1 MSSYV
6 GRHAQLYDLFY
17 GDKPYVEEAGFIHDQ
32 LQLAGVKPGAKLL
45 DLACGTGRH
54 AIEFARLGYEVT
66 GVDYSPDM
74 IARAKAAVAEC
85 GRSIKLHEQNMRL
98 LNLGEQQFDVI
109 TCLFDSIGYLL
120 TNDAIGD
127 ALGRVGSHLAT
138 SGVAVIE
145 FWHGAAMLRSYD
157 PVRVRRWATPS
168 GEVLRISET
177 QLDVPR
183 QTSSVSYSIYELRTD
198 GTYNCVRETQQNR
211 YFLVQ
216 EMAALLAAASLR
228 PEKWFGGYSAATP
241 ISDDTW
247 HVLAFARAA
256 DYVKA

>member
-17 GDKPYVEEAGFIHDQ
+17 GDKPYSEEATFIHNQ
-32 LQLAGVKPGAKLL
+32 LELAGLKPGAKLL

-54 AIEFARLGYEVT
+54 SIEFAGLGYEVT

-74 IARAKAAVAEC
+74 IARAKAAIAEC
-85 GRSIKLHEQNMRL
+85 GHNIELHEQNMRRL
-98 LNLGEQQFDVI
+98 DLGGQQFDVI

-127 ALGRVGSHLAT
+127 ALRRIRSHLAPH
-138 SGVAVIE
+138 GVAVIE

-157 PVRVRRWATPS
+157 PVRVRRWSTRS

-177 QLDVPR
+177 QLDIPR
-183 QTSSVSYSIYELRTD
+183 QTSSVSYSIYELRPD
-198 GTYNCVRETQQNR
+198 GTYNCLRETQQNR

-216 EMAALLAAASLR
+216 EMAALLAAAGLR
-228 PEKWFGGYSAATP
+228 PEKWFGGYSSDLP
-241 ISDDTW
+241 ITDDTW
-247 HVLAFARAA
+247 HVLVLARAA
-256 DYVKA
+256 DYANA